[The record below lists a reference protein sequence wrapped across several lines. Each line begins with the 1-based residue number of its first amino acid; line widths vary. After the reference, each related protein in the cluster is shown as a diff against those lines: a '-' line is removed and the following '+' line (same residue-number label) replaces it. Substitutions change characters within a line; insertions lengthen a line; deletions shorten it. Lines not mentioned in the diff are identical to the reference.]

1 MDDSFSDTGEFQPV
15 YQKDDFTIASESSVV
30 SDISP
35 ARKKQRNYLDAYKL
49 NDKLYHKIVRNGGNK
64 QEKVGLYSTNITPGA
79 SIRDAITGLTDDTC
93 RVGTIYED
101 LFFKVVFATGEFG
114 SDPKT
119 AFFDCPEHYER
130 HLNASVSQQN
140 KDNWTNKFVAA
151 RKRLNMDQQ

>member
-79 SIRDAITGLTDDTC
+79 SIRDAITGLTDDTS